1 MYDYLIT
8 EEGSVIYPS
17 YLDKEDRQE
26 LRDRMGENTE
36 YMYCSC
42 SLKDK
47 LYYRISVDLKIIPC
61 HQNYVH
67 QEGCCRGSGKLRYS
81 SFLKS
86 DEGSIATA
94 FLKFNPAKFTVSFTS
109 EDSENTNED
118 DEDDEDELMETD
130 EDNNLPKITDRRETL
145 PGEYKEPYSS
155 LSTFV
160 KQINYDTYME
170 RLIKGKKTLASNDY
184 FISALYSHLKN
195 IKISPMKK
203 SVKDLDI
210 KKDGYK
216 FFYAPLTDYECKD
229 EESSVT
235 LKYFDKE
242 YKYFMFP
249 GNMRS
254 ALKQYKKCYGEY
266 PDLESGCVMAAGF
279 IYQRMSRHKKPY
291 KTPGRLVLFDVSR
304 QGIYC
309 ANDVFRESLN
319 TIFECIYNMRLWNRA
334 KVYLSVDEPDVI
346 GTIRIDKV
354 KKYIKIYYDKVPDEV
369 EENENCILIGC
380 NKMSLDYFFVEK
392 YLKEMKKRN

>member
-8 EEGSVIYPS
+8 EDGSVVYPS

-26 LRDRMGENTE
+26 LRNRMGENKE

-67 QEGCCRGSGKLRYS
+67 QEGCCRGMDKLRYS
-81 SFLKS
+81 SFIKS
-86 DEGSIATA
+86 DEGDTSTA
-94 FLKFNPAKFTVSFTS
+94 FLKFNPAKFNVSFVSEES
-109 EDSENTNED
+109 EDVESD
-118 DEDDEDELMETD
+118 DEDTLETD
-130 EDNNLPKITDRRETL
+130 EDNNLPKVSEKKETL

-155 LSTFV
+155 LRTFV

-184 FISALYSHLKN
+184 FISAVYSHLQN
-195 IKISPMKK
+195 VKISPMKK
-203 SVKDLDI
+203 SVKDLDM

-216 FFYAPLTDYECKD
+216 FFYAPLTDYVCTD
-229 EESSVT
+229 EEFSVT

-254 ALKQYKKCYGEY
+254 ALKQYKKYYGEY
-266 PDLESGCVMAAGF
+266 PDVKSGCVMAAGF
-279 IYQRMSRHKKPY
+279 IYQRMSRYKKPY
-291 KTPGRLVLFDVSR
+291 KTPGRIVFFDVSK
-304 QGIYC
+304 QGVFC
-309 ANDVFRESLN
+309 LNNVFRESYN
-319 TIFECIYNMRLWNRA
+319 TIFDCVYQLHLWNKV
-334 KVYLSVDEPDVI
+334 KVYLSMDEPEVICTMRCEGNSRYLKVFYDEMEDVEDENCI
-346 GTIRIDKV
+346 AIECKKMPLEYKIIE
-354 KKYIKIYYDKVPDEV
+354 KYIKDLQKEFDK
-369 EENENCILIGC
+369 
-380 NKMSLDYFFVEK
+380 
-392 YLKEMKKRN
+392 